1 MDLGEGSG
9 EQGPHRGRAL
19 GKSDWLDRLQ
29 GTWGLGQRPRGPGVP
44 PKRLGAG
51 WNMERRGQPRSE
63 LRSSC
68 WATRPL
74 TARPGPGATPP
85 GAPAARSRL
94 SPCPPAAGKPR
105 PCRRPPSCWRSTR
118 RNPHPGQEA
127 RKKTPART
135 RGSSR
140 RMSKSPSHPQGLP
153 DVPGH

>member
-19 GKSDWLDRLQ
+19 GDVRLA
-29 GTWGLGQRPRGPGVP
+29 GPPAGHLGLGTAPLRAWRP

-51 WNMERRGQPRSE
+51 WNVERRGQPRSE

-68 WATRPL
+68 WATHPL
-74 TARPGPGATPP
+74 AARPGPGATPP

-94 SPCPPAAGKPR
+94 SPCPPAAGKPK
-105 PCRRPPSCWRSTR
+105 PSRRPPSCWRSTR
-118 RNPHPGQEA
+118 RNPQPGQEA

-140 RMSKSPSHPQGLP
+140 RMSKCPSHPQGLP
-153 DVPGH
+153 DVRGH